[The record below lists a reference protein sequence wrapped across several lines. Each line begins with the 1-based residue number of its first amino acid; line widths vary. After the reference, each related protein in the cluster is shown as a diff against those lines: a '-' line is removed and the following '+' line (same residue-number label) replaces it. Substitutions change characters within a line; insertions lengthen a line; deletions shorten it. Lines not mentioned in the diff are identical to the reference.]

1 MWRGCQRLADWKW
14 IVIFVIY
21 WHIGNGLVD
30 WYWIGGSVMDRQLG
44 IELANWPRIRILTV
58 GWYKIGIGLVD

>member
-1 MWRGCQRLADWKW
+1 M
-14 IVIFVIY
+14 IY

-44 IELANWPRIRILTV
+44 IELANWPRIRILMV

>member
-1 MWRGCQRLADWKW
+1 MADWKW

-44 IELANWPRIRILTV
+44 IELANWPRIRILMV